1 MNLNPIS
8 WIGESWIGDA
18 VGAIGTYF
26 TEGQK
31 IKAAVTERKDEI
43 TKLSLES
50 KIKTATASIN
60 SDMKMD
66 EGARANA
73 GWMDDISF
81 YVFLAPAVLAF
92 IPSMVVHIEAGFAV
106 LSTMPIW
113 YQYALGMMLV
123 SVWGYRKLV
132 SPIIQSIAKA
142 YLGK

>member
-1 MNLNPIS
+1 MTINPIAL
-8 WIGESWIGDA
+8 IGDA
-18 VGAIGTYF
+18 IKAGVGYF
-26 TEGQK
+26 SDRQK
-31 IKAAVTERKDEI
+31 IKAAVTERKDEL
-43 TKLSLES
+43 TKLNLEA
-50 KIKTATASIN
+50 KIKSATASVEH
-60 SDMKMD
+60 DMKMD

-92 IPSMVVHIEAGFAV
+92 FPGMVVHVENGFTV
-106 LSTMPIW
+106 LAEMPEW
-113 YQYALGMMLV
+113 YQYALGMMLI